1 MQKLDRKKE
10 NTGENTRKDQK
21 LKKRK
26 HENNNINVNVM

>member
-26 HENNNINVNVM
+26 IKQRMQKEKE